1 LNVDERLHK
10 LLARHGIG
18 SLRQAEDWI
27 RAGRVTV
34 NGRLAELGQRVGP
47 ADRVAVDGRDVSRR
61 LSARSSLRV
70 IICHKPGGEMT
81 RGREGDDRSTV
92 ETRLPSLRA
101 GRWLPVN
108 ALGFGEE
115 GLLVLSN
122 DGALAGAIARSDGA
136 LPVEYRVRVLRPRS
150 GDEWPQ
156 VPREVDLD
164 GETAV
169 FDVVERLDGAAT
181 NVWFR
186 VVSERPQRRGAV
198 RALFDRAGLKVSR
211 LMLVRWGPLELPRDL
226 PRGRTREVKA
236 ADLDAVLTLAG
247 RIPPQESG
255 PAGRGRSQAPAGKHK
270 RRTSGRV
277 PGGRTTGRRSGG
289 R

>member
-1 LNVDERLHK
+1 VDERLHK

-18 SLRQAEDWI
+18 SLRQVEEWI

-34 NGRLAELGQRVGP
+34 NGRPAEVGQRAGP
-47 ADRVAVDGRDVSRR
+47 ADRVAVDGRDISRR
-61 LSARSSLRV
+61 LSAAPSLRLIV
-70 IICHKPGGEMT
+70 CHKPGGEMT

-122 DGALAGAIARSDGA
+122 DGALAGAIARREGG
-136 LPVEYRVRVLRPRS
+136 LPVEYRVRVLRPRA
-150 GDEWPQ
+150 GDDWPSIAK
-156 VPREVDLD
+156 EVDVD
-164 GETAV
+164 GESAE
-169 FDVVERLDGAAT
+169 FSVVERLDGTGT

-186 VVSERPQRRGAV
+186 VVSERPPRRGAV

-211 LMLVRWGPLELPRDL
+211 TMLIRWGPLELPRDL
-226 PRGRTREVKA
+226 PRGRTREISGS
-236 ADLDAVLTLAG
+236 DLDAVLELAG
-247 RIPPQESG
+247 RAQSNRPG
-255 PAGRGRSQAPAGKHK
+255 PASGARSRPRPGKRK
-270 RRTSGRV
+270 SGASGRASA
-277 PGGRTTGRRSGG
+277 GRATGRRGDD

>member
-1 LNVDERLHK
+1 MDERLHK

-18 SLRQAEDWI
+18 SLRQVEEWI

-34 NGRLAELGQRVGP
+34 NGRPAELGQRAGP

-61 LSARSSLRV
+61 LSAPSSLRV
-70 IICHKPGGEMT
+70 IVCHKPGGEMT
-81 RGREGDDRSTV
+81 RRREGDDRSTV
-92 ETRLPSLRA
+92 ETRLPSLRG

-122 DGALAGAIARSDGA
+122 DGALAGTIARREGE
-136 LPVEYRVRVLRPRS
+136 LPVEYRVRVLRPRAE
-150 GDEWPQ
+150 DEWP
-156 VPREVDLD
+156 VIPKDVDVD
-164 GETAV
+164 GELTV
-169 FDVVERLDGAAT
+169 FHLVERMEGAGT

-186 VVSERPQRRGAV
+186 VVSERPPRRGAV

-211 LMLVRWGPLELPRDL
+211 TMLVRWGPLELPRDL
-226 PRGRTREVKA
+226 PRGRTREITGPE
-236 ADLDAVLTLAG
+236 LEAVLGLAG
-247 RIPPQESG
+247 RTGAKESG
-255 PAGRGRSQAPAGKHK
+255 STGRARPYSSTAKRKRSGSGRSPGRGP
-270 RRTSGRV
+270 
-277 PGGRTTGRRSGG
+277 TGRRSGA

>member
-1 LNVDERLHK
+1 MDERLHK

-34 NGRLAELGQRVGP
+34 NGRPAELGQRVGP
-47 ADRVAVDGRDVSRR
+47 RDRVAVDGRDVSRR
-61 LSARSSLRV
+61 LSAPPSLRLIV
-70 IICHKPGGEMT
+70 CYKPGGEMT
-81 RGREGDDRSTV
+81 RGREGDDRNTV
-92 ETRLPSLRA
+92 ETRLPSLRS

-122 DGALAGAIARSDGA
+122 DGALAGAIARRA
-136 LPVEYRVRVLRPRS
+136 AELPVEYRVRVLRPRATE
-150 GDEWPQ
+150 DWPQ
-156 VPREVDLD
+156 MPSKIDLD
-164 GETAV
+164 GENVV
-169 FDVVERLDGAAT
+169 FDLIERLDSAGT

-186 VVSERPQRRGAV
+186 VVSGRPPRRGAV

-211 LMLVRWGPLELPRDL
+211 TMLVRWGPLELPRDL
-226 PRGRTREVKA
+226 PRGRTREVTGSE
-236 ADLDAVLTLAG
+236 LDAVLALAG
-247 RIPPQESG
+247 RSPPEKRG
-255 PAGRGRSQAPAGKHK
+255 PAGRGRAQAPAGKHK
-270 RRTSGRV
+270 RRAPGRA

>member
-1 LNVDERLHK
+1 MEERLHK
-10 LLARHGIG
+10 LLARHGLG
-18 SLRQAEDWI
+18 SLRQVEDWI

-34 NGRLAELGQRVGP
+34 NGRPAEVGQRVGP
-47 ADRVAVDGRDVSRR
+47 VDRILVDGRDVSKR
-61 LSARSSLRV
+61 LSLPSSLRV
-70 IICHKPGGEMT
+70 ILCHKPGGEMT

-122 DGALAGAIARSDGA
+122 DGSLAGTIARHTGA
-136 LPVEYRVRVLRPRS
+136 LPVEYRVRVLRPRAT
-150 GDEWPQ
+150 DEWPQ
-156 VPREVDLD
+156 VPTEVEVE
-164 GETAV
+164 GESVGFTL
-169 FDVVERLDGAAT
+169 VERLEGAGT

-186 VVSERPQRRGAV
+186 VTAEHPPRRGAL

-211 LMLVRWGPLELPRDL
+211 TLLVRWGPLVLPRDL
-226 PRGRTREVKA
+226 PRGRTRDVTGT
-236 ADLDAVLTLAG
+236 DLDALLALAG
-247 RIPPQESG
+247 RGATRAAVPGKRTRSQHPQASG
-255 PAGRGRSQAPAGKHK
+255 GTRSGGGRGRGPRA
-270 RRTSGRV
+270 
-277 PGGRTTGRRSGG
+277 TGRRSGG

>member
-1 LNVDERLHK
+1 MDERLHK

-18 SLRQAEDWI
+18 SLRQVEDWI
-27 RAGRVTV
+27 RAGRITV
-34 NGRLAELGQRVGP
+34 NGRPAELGQRVGP

-61 LSARSSLRV
+61 LSTRSSLRV
-70 IICHKPGGEMT
+70 IVCHKPGGEMT
-81 RGREGDDRSTV
+81 RGREGDDRDSV

-122 DGALAGAIARSDGA
+122 DGALAGAIARNKGA
-136 LPVEYRVRVLRPRS
+136 LPVEYRVRVLRPRAT
-150 GDEWPQ
+150 DEWPQ
-156 VPREVDLD
+156 VPGEVDVD

-169 FDVVERLDGAAT
+169 FDLIERLDGPAT

-186 VVSERPQRRGAV
+186 VVSGRPPRRGAL

-211 LMLVRWGPLELPRDL
+211 TLLVRWGPLELPRDL
-226 PRGRTREVKA
+226 PRGRTREVTGS
-236 ADLDAVLTLAG
+236 DLDAVLALAG
-247 RIPPQESG
+247 RDLPQEESG
-255 PAGRGRSQAPAGKHK
+255 QSGRGRPQAAAGKHK
-270 RRTSGRV
+270 RRPKGRGT
-277 PGGRTTGRRSGG
+277 GGRATGRRSGG